1 VVWDAL
7 REQWQMVF
15 VFLLLLVVLVMFFT
29 EVLPAEITAL
39 VSLALLGF
47 TGILTI
53 EETFSGFS
61 NQATLAVLMMF
72 VLSAGVLQSG
82 IIDWIGERVGRL
94 MGQGLTRQ
102 VFVLALLVGPISAF
116 INNTPAVAV
125 FIPLVILLASRT
137 GHSPS
142 RLLIPL
148 SFAAMLGGTLTLIG
162 TSTNLLASS
171 IRRDYGL
178 GTFGMFE
185 FTKAGAIVFGVG
197 VLYLFLLGHRLIP
210 ERILAKKIDERYK
223 LREFLFEV
231 EVPEGSPLLGKPIG
245 ESALDAKFDAEVL
258 QVRRGTVWRDPEDVE
273 MAYEAGNRLLVRAGL
288 ADLKRMADTGIVKLL
303 SPEKTD
309 KQEVPSFEH
318 DDIRFAEILVSPG
331 SGLHNRTLG
340 QARLWKQ
347 HRVRPVAVLSRGSTA
362 TRNLN
367 ERRLR
372 SGDVLLV
379 QGHQRDL
386 ETLSG
391 GREFHVLGGPET
403 PLRRPHKIPHVLF
416 ILAAVVGVA
425 ALGLAPIHLTAT
437 AGAILMVVTGAL
449 RLDDMYSSI
458 SWPVIFLLA
467 GIIPLG
473 VALQKTGG
481 AAFLAGLIASAADF
495 APPIVILGLMYLMAT
510 LLTEVLSNNASVVLL
525 VPIAI
530 ELALGLGLNPTTFIL
545 AVMFAASTSFLTPI
559 GYQTNLMVMTPGGYR
574 FGDYIRVGGP
584 LNLVLVVVTPV
595 VLNHFWPL
603 A

>member
-185 FTKAGAIVFGVG
+185 FTKAGAIVFGV
-197 VLYLFLLGHRLIP
+197 
-210 ERILAKKIDERYK
+210 K